1 MKPVLHG
8 TGPQS
13 SVFLLWGCR
22 GLERLLEKVLET
34 FFYNAREGFAWFLRL
49 GWLAKRA
56 VAGLRMSGQAS
67 GRPHCYA
74 DFGWPVC
81 GVVFRVKHEAYCA
94 GGPRWSK
101 SSTRTMVNCLQQG
114 HLSGVHPNAS
124 ADTSFHSFFSGVSR
138 PIPNDSLMSP
148 SLPRLAV
155 LERIP

>member
-34 FFYNAREGFAWFLRL
+34 SFCNDREGFACFRRL
-49 GWLAKRA
+49 GWLEKRA

-67 GRPHCYA
+67 GRPHRYA
-74 DFGWPVC
+74 EYGWPVC
-81 GVVFRVKHEAYCA
+81 GVVFGVKHEAYCA

-101 SSTRTMVNCLQQG
+101 LSTRTMISLKASTSYPVSVRQSRSLQSRLLQCLN
-114 HLSGVHPNAS
+114 HL
-124 ADTSFHSFFSGVSR
+124 R
-138 PIPNDSLMSP
+138 PPWDLLMLRT
-148 SLPRLAV
+148 LPRA
-155 LERIP
+155 

>member
-22 GLERLLEKVLET
+22 GLECLPEKVLET

-67 GRPHCYA
+67 GRPHRYA

-94 GGPRWSK
+94 GGPR
-101 SSTRTMVNCLQQG
+101 SSCAQ
-114 HLSGVHPNAS
+114 S
-124 ADTSFHSFFSGVSR
+124 AGTTHQ
-138 PIPNDSLMSP
+138 SP
-148 SLPRLAV
+148 PRAGWPSSESLPQNSRL
-155 LERIP
+155 RIEFL